1 MAQRDLHG
9 GNISDTTLHSGLKHK
24 TSSKDTAMILA
35 TVRLILPSQKRDEA
49 LKILRSAAEQ
59 CKVWPGCISCRVY
72 GDLQEDNA
80 LMLEELWRSEEELE
94 GHLRSDEYRNV
105 LLVMEM
111 AVREPEIRFDTI
123 SGSTGLETVQRV
135 RSGLVT
141 Q

>member
-1 MAQRDLHG
+1 
-9 GNISDTTLHSGLKHK
+9 
-24 TSSKDTAMILA
+24 MILA
-35 TVRLILPSQKRDEA
+35 NIRLILPPQKRGEA
-49 LKILRSAAEQ
+49 LKILRSTAEQ

-72 GDLQEDNA
+72 GDLQEDNV
-80 LMLEELWRSEEELE
+80 LLLEGMWRSEEELE

-105 LLVMEM
+105 LVAMEM
-111 AVREPEIRFDTI
+111 ALKQPEIRFDTI